1 MRDWGAKKILDEW
14 EVLDLQVSHLI
25 PLLQLFQARK
35 FYIRRNNNKADS
47 IETEHI
53 VIAHLLP

>member
-1 MRDWGAKKILDEW
+1 MLDEW
-14 EVLDLQVSHLI
+14 EVPELQVSHLI

-35 FYIRRNNNKADS
+35 LRIRRNNNKADS
-47 IETEHI
+47 IEIGRI